1 MDSRPTSVAA
11 ASPLMT
17 RTAMPGNRTPTMDQR
32 TSRASIFLPRNS
44 GVRPT
49 IRPHRN
55 TVIMANISMP
65 YRPQPR
71 PPKITSPSS
80 MLNRAMPPPSG
91 DMLQCMQFTE
101 PLEEAVVATDQ
112 RELFVTPRR
121 TSLPSSISMPG
132 NSGLPAC
139 SAHWD
144 SPIVV
149 TSRSI
154 MAPKMI
160 QPCFFFP
167 IITP

>member
-1 MDSRPTSVAA
+1 
-11 ASPLMT
+11 
-17 RTAMPGNRTPTMDQR
+17 
-32 TSRASIFLPRNS
+32 
-44 GVRPT
+44 
-49 IRPHRN
+49 
-55 TVIMANISMP
+55 
-65 YRPQPR
+65 
-71 PPKITSPSS
+71 
-80 MLNRAMPPPSG
+80 MPPPSG

-132 NSGLPAC
+132 NSGFPVC
-139 SAHWD
+139 SAHWE
-144 SPIVV
+144 SPMVV

-160 QPCFFFP
+160 QPCLFFP